1 MVEGIFLGFNKIAIL
16 FMSISVAL
24 QLFGIQYFLTK
35 MKGSFGL
42 IKVCPDREDQ
52 CRLPINQLKES
63 FTKSKTFYLLIL
75 VVFSSLAAAKVNAFY
90 SGIDPFFY
98 QKNPVFW
105 ALLLDIYDNL
115 VSFLMFYLL
124 AILLWMIFNISFM
137 LFKINS
143 QLYNESLK
151 IEPLDSDRAGGLK
164 PLKELLLFF
173 GIYYFLILALAVFSN
188 LTPRGL
194 HLFESISLGLFWL
207 IGAVLF
213 LYDWYALRRFLKG
226 KIEDEVSSLGEVL
239 ESKRTQ
245 LIDLVAKSKEKESD
259 DQIESLSNARDII
272 DKERDRIQQYKI
284 KPIGAK
290 TAILFVGFSALSLIT
305 ILKASSE
312 AAKSN
317 VAIFVI
323 GNTQPYI
330 NDLVNYAYNLFNY
343 LYYFLPK

>member
-1 MVEGIFLGFNKIAIL
+1 
-16 FMSISVAL
+16 MSISIAL
-24 QLFGIQYFLTK
+24 QLIGIQYFLTK
-35 MKGSFGL
+35 IKWSFGL
-42 IKVCPDREDQ
+42 IKFCSDREDQ
-52 CRLPINQLKES
+52 CHRPIDQLKES
-63 FTKSKTFYLLIL
+63 FTKSKIFYLLIL
-75 VVFSSLAAAKVNAFY
+75 IVFSSLAAAKVNAFY
-90 SGIDPFFY
+90 SGMEPFFY
-98 QKNPVFW
+98 QRNPIFW
-105 ALLLDIYDNL
+105 VLLLDIYDNL

-164 PLKELLLFF
+164 PLKELLLLF
-173 GIYYFLILALAVFSN
+173 GIYYFLVLALAVFSN

-194 HLFESISLGLFWL
+194 HPFESISLGLFWL

-226 KIEDEVSSLGEVL
+226 KREDEVSSLGEIL

-245 LIDLVAKSKEKESD
+245 LIDLVSKSKEKESD
-259 DQIESLSNARDII
+259 DQIDSLSNALDII

-305 ILKASSE
+305 ILKASGE
-312 AAKSN
+312 AGKSN

-330 NDLVNYAYNLFNY
+330 NDIVNYAYNLFNY